1 MQWQGR
7 RVLIVHRTH
16 GSSGV
21 LCVTSNRPAR
31 SPRWPRPVKL
41 IVRHAVLRCFPY
53 FEEKRNTVCERKT
66 EFGFS
71 SVLGKFG

>member
-1 MQWQGR
+1 MPS
-7 RVLIVHRTH
+7 VHGTY
-16 GSSGV
+16 GSNGV
-21 LCVTSNRPAR
+21 LSVTYQPAR

>member
-1 MQWQGR
+1 
-7 RVLIVHRTH
+7 VSSVHGTY
-16 GSSGV
+16 GSNGV
-21 LCVTSNRPAR
+21 LSVTCQPAR

-41 IVRHAVLRCFPY
+41 IVRGAVLRYFPY
-53 FEEKRNTVCERKT
+53 FAEKRNTVCERKT